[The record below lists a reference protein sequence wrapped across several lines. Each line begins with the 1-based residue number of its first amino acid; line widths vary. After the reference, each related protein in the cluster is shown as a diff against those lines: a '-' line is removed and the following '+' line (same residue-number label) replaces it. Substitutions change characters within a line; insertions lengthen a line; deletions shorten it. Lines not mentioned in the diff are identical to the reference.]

1 MTRAE
6 DLPEPEVPSGAY
18 DEAYYRE
25 WAMGFEEYNSDP
37 GAPIH
42 GTYAYALQR
51 AGLAAGE
58 TLVDIGTGRGELLA
72 LAMHSGA
79 GRAIGLEYS
88 EAAVALAH
96 ETLRAHEVDAEVLL
110 ADARAVP
117 LEDDSAD
124 LVTMLDVVEHL
135 TPDELHRALCEAH
148 RILKPGG
155 RFIAHTFP
163 NRLIY
168 DVTYRLQRLAVPG
181 RARRW
186 PKEPRGEV
194 EKSMHVG
201 EQTQRSLGRAL
212 RAAGFDRVDVD
223 FGELIYDG
231 IVPLA
236 DTRARTLVHR
246 LAAHRLTRPL
256 GRADLWARG
265 VVSAV

>member
-1 MTRAE
+1 VAQ
-6 DLPEPEVPSGAY
+6 DLPDPVVPADAY

-25 WAMGFEEYNSDP
+25 WCMGFEEYNADP

-51 AGLAAGE
+51 AALAPGE
-58 TLVDIGTGRGELLA
+58 VVVDIGTGRGELLA
-72 LAMHSGA
+72 LAMQQGA
-79 GRAIGLEYS
+79 GRAVGLEYS

-96 ETLRAHEVDAEVLL
+96 RTLEAHDSGGEVLL
-110 ADARAVP
+110 ADARAIP
-117 LEDDSAD
+117 LDDDVAD
-124 LVTMLDVVEHL
+124 LVTLLDVVEHL
-135 TPDELHRALCEAH
+135 SPEELHQALCEAR
-148 RILKPGG
+148 RILRPGG
-155 RFIAHTFP
+155 RILAHTFP

-186 PKEPRGEV
+186 PKEPRGEL
-194 EKSMHVG
+194 EAMMHVN
-201 EQTQRSLGRAL
+201 EQTRRSLARAL
-212 RAAGFDRVDVD
+212 KASGFADVHVVH
-223 FGELIYDG
+223 GEFIHDQ

-246 LAAHRLTRPL
+246 LAAHRPTRAL

-265 VVSAV
+265 RA